1 MLNSGGN
8 PPTPGADV
16 CVVGG
21 GPAGMMLAVL
31 LLRSGLR
38 VTVLEKHADFLR
50 DFRGD
55 TIHASTLNLM
65 DELGWGD
72 EFLRLPHGKIR
83 RLSGVFG
90 GAEYTVAD
98 CSRLPGRHKYIAL
111 MPQWDFLD
119 FLAGKAAEYPGF
131 TLLRSTEVDGLLRD
145 GGDAASSS
153 PAEPAGGG
161 GRAGTG
167 RVSGTGRVVGVTG
180 QGPDGPVEVRAR
192 LVVACDG
199 RHSDVRRLLGLRSRE
214 FGAPMDVL
222 WFRLPR
228 ESTDP
233 EGLAFITGPGVALV
247 LIDRGDYFQIAYVIP
262 KGGYD
267 RVRAAGLGALVDQV
281 GKLAPSLYGRAEAL
295 KSWDDVHV
303 LTVVVDRLRRWHADG
318 VLLIGD
324 AAHAMSPMGGVG
336 VNLAIQDAVAS
347 ARIVGGQLK
356 AERDAA
362 SNGSRLAGGVFRA
375 LQIQLTRVQGRRLFP
390 TVATQLLQRAL
401 GRGVIA
407 RVLQSDQPLPVPV
420 FIKVLQRF
428 PVLQAV
434 TARAVAIGFLPEH
447 VGPE

>member
-1 MLNSGGN
+1 MD
-8 PPTPGADV
+8 TDV

-31 LLRSGLR
+31 LLRAGLR
-38 VTVLEKHADFLR
+38 VVVLEKHADFLR

-72 EFLRLPHGKIR
+72 EFLRLPHQKAR

-90 GAEYTVAD
+90 EKEYTFGD
-98 CSRLPGRHKYIAL
+98 CARIPGRHQYIAL

-131 TLLRSTEVDGLLRD
+131 TLLRSTEVDGLRR
-145 GGDAASSS
+145 
-153 PAEPAGGG
+153 EQ
-161 GRAGTG
+161 
-167 RVSGTGRVVGVTG
+167 GRVVVVTA

-199 RHSDVRRLLGLRSRE
+199 RHSDVRRLLGLRSRP

-222 WFRLPR
+222 WFRVPR
-228 ESTDP
+228 EATDP
-233 EGLAFITGPGVALV
+233 EGVTFIVGAGLGLV

-262 KGGYD
+262 KDGFEA
-267 RVRAAGLGALVDQV
+267 VRAAGLEALVENV
-281 GKLAPSLYGRAEAL
+281 GKLAPSLAGRGDVL
-295 KSWDDVHV
+295 KSWDDVSK
-303 LTVVVDRLRRWHADG
+303 LTVVINRLRRWHHSG

-336 VNLAIQDAVAS
+336 VNLAVQDAVAT
-347 ARIVGGQLK
+347 ARIL
-356 AERDAA
+356 APHLRAARD
-362 SNGSRLAGGVFRA
+362 GGVIPGVMFRS
-375 LQIQLTRVQGRRLFP
+375 LDSQLARVQRRRWFP
-390 TVATQLLQRAL
+390 TAATQLLQRAL

-407 RVLQSDQPLPVPV
+407 RVLRSDETLPVPAFV
-420 FIKVLQRF
+420 KLADRF
-428 PVLQAV
+428 PVLQGLP
-434 TARAVAIGFLPEH
+434 ARAVAIGFLPEH
-447 VGPE
+447 IAQR